1 MNPLIFLSYSSQDK
15 LIADAICSRLENQNI
30 RCWIAPRDVHPGAD
44 YSNQIADALE
54 RSTVMVMVFSSGSN
68 NSRHVKSEIDRA
80 FSLGKVIIPFRVE
93 NVEIDKGLSYYLAKT
108 HWLDALTKPLDQHI
122 DRLAG
127 TIRQLSGAEPVS
139 VSQIAT
145 FPPPPTPPGAASTK
159 TPWIIAGIAA
169 VVCAMVVVAGLL
181 FFWFSQRKSET
192 PRISTAPSESTP
204 APKKLIVPSSPST
217 SNDGEWETAETV
229 APDDDP
235 LAGTWKISD
244 AATIA
249 GESYGGS
256 VQFTRTGPRYSVKWR
271 AGGMDYSGLALAV
284 GNKMCAVFSSADFSV
299 IYYRISPDGTLKGR
313 WAGSSFGENDPD
325 AFENAFPSSRGKIEG
340 SYAVKGKDSDGTN
353 YQGKMKIV
361 KTGETFQFE
370 WEIRGAT
377 MKGVGIRVEDIL
389 FVALGDKDK
398 GAYGVVAYTFNGSRA
413 KGVWT
418 LAGEEA
424 LGKEN
429 LTK

>member
-1 MNPLIFLSYSSQDK
+1 LNPLIFLSYSSQDK

-30 RCWIAPRDVHPGAD
+30 RCWIAPRDVNPGAD

-68 NSRHVKSEIDRA
+68 SSRHVKSEIDRA
-80 FSLGKVIIPFRVE
+80 FSLGKAIIPFRVE

-127 TIRQLSGAEPVS
+127 TIRQLAGAEPVP
-139 VSQIAT
+139 VSQI
-145 FPPPPTPPGAASTK
+145 PPSPSAPPAASTK
-159 TPWIIAGIAA
+159 APWIIAGIAA
-169 VVCAMVVVAGLL
+169 VLCAIVVVGGLL
-181 FFWFSQRKSET
+181 FFWLNQRKPE
-192 PRISTAPSESTP
+192 PARISTAPSQSATP
-204 APKKLIVPSSPST
+204 QERPIASSSPSPAT
-217 SNDGEWETAETV
+217 DSEWETAASDTTGSE
-229 APDDDP
+229 DDQF
-235 LAGTWKISD
+235 AGTWKISE

-256 VQFTRTGPRYSVKWR
+256 VQFTRTGTRYAVKWH

-284 GNKMCAVFSSADFSV
+284 ENKMCAVFSSADFSV
-299 IYYRISPDGTLKGR
+299 IYYRIRPDGTLKGR
-313 WAGSSFGENDPD
+313 WAGSVFGADAPD

-340 SYAVKGKDSDGTN
+340 SYTVKGKDSDGTS

-361 KTGETFQFE
+361 RTGKTFQFE
-370 WEIRGAT
+370 WEIRGANL
-377 MKGVGIRVEDIL
+377 KGVGIRVEDIL

-398 GAYGVVAYTFNGSRA
+398 GPYGVVSYTFNGARA

-424 LGKEN
+424 LGKED